1 MTAAPR
7 RPARADPAADVVRRG
22 PVSPAAGVV
31 VGWASINAVLVVVLA
46 GFAGLSVPLLIY
58 GCATLAV
65 AGIAL
70 AVLASERRRRRPP
83 PVRLRPYADAVP
95 LFGAAAGVGGLGL
108 AFGWWLAPIAGVL
121 LVLGAVTAGVARK
134 NAP

>member
-1 MTAAPR
+1 MRPAR
-7 RPARADPAADVVRRG
+7 RPAAADPAAGILRRG
-22 PVSPAAGVV
+22 PVTPAAGVV
-31 VGWASINAVLVVVLA
+31 AGWAAINAVLVAVLA

-58 GCATLAV
+58 SCATLV
-65 AGIAL
+65 VVGIAFVIL
-70 AVLASERRRRRPP
+70 ANERRRRRPP

-121 LVLGAVTAGVARK
+121 LVLATVAAAVARK
-134 NAP
+134 DSP